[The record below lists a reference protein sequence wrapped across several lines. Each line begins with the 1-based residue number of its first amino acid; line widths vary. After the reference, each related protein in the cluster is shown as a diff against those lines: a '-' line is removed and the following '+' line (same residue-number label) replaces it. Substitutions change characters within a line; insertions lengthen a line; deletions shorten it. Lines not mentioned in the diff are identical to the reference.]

1 MKRLIVW
8 VLGVFL
14 CLIITGFLLVTYQ
27 QADDLVHS
35 SLDTR
40 TPAKYQPNDF
50 DLKVSEVVVF
60 NAEGQKLHGYF
71 SPTANGAYVML
82 QHGFKANRGHM
93 LEEAKI
99 LQDAGFGVLV
109 TSIRAHDLNDGN
121 QITFGVK
128 EVNDIAAWHS
138 YLVNEQGLKKGKL
151 GLLGNSMGAAIALE
165 YAALNQDVAAV
176 VAVSAFSSLQDTIN
190 VSVEYFTGLPAFPF
204 APMISYWAQII
215 LGMDVEQVNAT
226 KAAAMLCNT
235 PLLIMQ
241 GGEDIV
247 VSVESG
253 QWIFDAACGDKE
265 LWFEEQ
271 LGHAKFDTQKPDE
284 FKRRVVA
291 FFNNTLL

>member
-1 MKRLIVW
+1 MKRFVIW

-99 LQDAGFGVLV
+99 LQERM
-109 TSIRAHDLNDGN
+109 T
-121 QITFGVK
+121 
-128 EVNDIAAWHS
+128 
-138 YLVNEQGLKKGKL
+138 
-151 GLLGNSMGAAIALE
+151 
-165 YAALNQDVAAV
+165 
-176 VAVSAFSSLQDTIN
+176 
-190 VSVEYFTGLPAFPF
+190 
-204 APMISYWAQII
+204 
-215 LGMDVEQVNAT
+215 
-226 KAAAMLCNT
+226 
-235 PLLIMQ
+235 
-241 GGEDIV
+241 
-247 VSVESG
+247 
-253 QWIFDAACGDKE
+253 
-265 LWFEEQ
+265 
-271 LGHAKFDTQKPDE
+271 
-284 FKRRVVA
+284 
-291 FFNNTLL
+291 

>member
-1 MKRLIVW
+1 MKRFTGW
-8 VLGVFL
+8 VLGILL
-14 CLIITGFLLVTYQ
+14 CLIVIGFLLVTYQ
-27 QADDLVHS
+27 QANHLVHS
-35 SLDTR
+35 SLETR
-40 TPAKYQPNDF
+40 TPAKYQPEDF
-50 DLKVSEVVVF
+50 DLSVAQVTVY

-93 LEEAKI
+93 LEEAKV

-109 TSIRAHDLNDGN
+109 TSIRAHDINDGDE
-121 QITFGVK
+121 ITFGVK
-128 EVNDIAAWHS
+128 EVQDLAAWHA
-138 YLVNEQGLKKGKL
+138 YLINEQGLKKGRL
-151 GLLGNSMGAAIALE
+151 GVLGNSMGAAIALE
-165 YAALNQDVAAV
+165 YAAHNQDIAGV

-204 APMISYWAQII
+204 APMISYWAQMI
-215 LGMDVEQVNAT
+215 LGMDVEQVDAT
-226 KAAAMLCNT
+226 KAAARLCDT

-241 GGEDIV
+241 GGKDVV
-247 VSVESG
+247 VSVASG
-253 QWIFDAACGDKE
+253 QWIFDAACGEKE

-284 FKRRVVA
+284 FRRRVVA